1 MHLPNWLSDNYIEVF
16 GAIAGIVYVFLEIR
30 QTIWLWPVGIITSA
44 VYIWV
49 FFTTKF
55 YADMS
60 LQVYYLGIS
69 FLGWYWWRASASL
82 SIKGSGCSPPERT
95 QTKLRQYDN
104 GSVRAGAQGEE
115 QRAQGTEQRRG
126 EGERGRQGDEGTEG
140 LRDEGTEGL
149 VVTRLKL
156 RTGVLLAITFVTLYA
171 LMWFVLSEFT
181 DSPVPSWDAFIT
193 SLSVVATWMLA
204 RKIYEHWFL
213 WIVVNFVSA
222 VIFMI
227 KGLYPTVILYIVYGI
242 MSFAGL
248 VLWKKS
254 MNNENRSIN
263 KQES

>member
-1 MHLPNWLSDNYIEVF
+1 MHIPNWLSDNYIEVF

-49 FFTTKF
+49 FFTTRF

-60 LQVYYLGIS
+60 LQVYYLVIS
-69 FLGWYWWRASASL
+69 VFGWYWWRASTSL
-82 SIKGSGCSPPERT
+82 SIKGNV
-95 QTKLRQYDN
+95 K
-104 GSVRAGAQGEE
+104 RAQGTGHRAQGEE
-115 QRAQGTEQRRG
+115 LKK

-140 LRDEGTEGL
+140 LRDEETDGL

-156 RTGVLLAITFVTLYA
+156 KTGIMLAITFVTLYT

-204 RKIYEHWFL
+204 RKIFEHWFL

-254 MNNENRSIN
+254 MRNESDKLIRRNH
-263 KQES
+263 E

>member
-115 QRAQGTEQRRG
+115 LKK
-126 EGERGRQGDEGTEG
+126 EGERGRQG
-140 LRDEGTEGL
+140 DEGTEGL

-156 RTGVLLAITFVTLYA
+156 RTGVLLVITFVTLYA
-171 LMWFVLSEFT
+171 LMWFVLSEST